1 MSPAGTESP
10 DPRAGELQ
18 MEMEM
23 DSQDSPD
30 QRLEGINEQMDVDA
44 EQENRS
50 RRSNVDGEEVKD
62 EGM

>member
-1 MSPAGTESP
+1 M
-10 DPRAGELQ
+10 Q

-44 EQENRS
+44 GQENRS
-50 RRSNVDGEEVKD
+50 RRSNVESEEVKD